1 MNYSD
6 YYDAGLRIVPLYGIT
21 KNGGCECGNPECAAV
36 GKHPRISSWQQVPL
50 WSEEQMD
57 GMEQAGFFSSGFGF
71 VLDAHLVLDVDP
83 RNQGDESYTKLCAD
97 FGIDFEKESA
107 FEVWTGGGGRHIYF
121 TRPKGLALVSNLP
134 EYPGVDLKGSG
145 YIVGAGSTH
154 ASGNV
159 YDGEGDLENL
169 TPAPQA
175 LLDALEKKSTYR
187 TRLDGEYVDVSENQ
201 IHEMLQ
207 HIPPDCSY
215 DEWVSVGMA
224 VHQATQ
230 GGCFDLWNGW
240 SGKGSKYPGNDVLER
255 KWHSFGKSANPV
267 TIGTLIHKARQQGYV
282 YRRGTPSVEVHLP
295 EESEKE
301 YHLPCETEG
310 LDLLRPPGFVGELT
324 QWINSQCLF
333 RRENLAAAVAIST
346 VGNIGGL
353 RFRDAR
359 DDVTANTIFLCV
371 AGSGTGKEAIL
382 NSQTLLM
389 EAAGISPAI
398 HGAIKSEQEMVRNIL
413 RHQAAYYLVDEIGY
427 IIKKMRTGTADYL
440 KGVIPT
446 IMSMYTKARSN
457 FLISGDLKEEMRMTL
472 QHQLSAAQTK
482 VDANEDPQ
490 GHYTRQAEYLRNE
503 AIPSIDTGIKEPF
516 LSIMGFTTP
525 ISFHEQIDAES
536 VMNGFINRSCII
548 QELETNPRP
557 KRTDGFIRP
566 DIPNSIKATLKHL
579 YSPALEMAC
588 NDTRISYYGQR
599 TAVETTDEAS
609 FLLKEVAE
617 YYWSMGEQYKAENG
631 FEALCRRGY
640 EMVAKIS
647 FILAIPG
654 ELREFEHVRWAFA
667 FVLRDIEHKA
677 SLASMNIEDE
687 MSTEDGAGKILSKK
701 IKLAVSEN
709 GETISTISRRV
720 GKRFSKDDTEK
731 MLKHLAESGE
741 VVEFEYTW
749 GRGRSSI
756 RYKIK

>member
-21 KNGGCECGNPECAAV
+21 KNGGCDCGNPECMAV

-71 VLDAHLVLDVDP
+71 VLDAHLIIDIDP
-83 RNQGDESYTKLCAD
+83 RNGGDESYTKLCAD

-107 FEVWTGGGGRHIYF
+107 FVVWTGGGGRHIYF
-121 TRPKGLALVSNLP
+121 DRPKGLALVSRLNN
-134 EYPGVDLKGSG
+134 YPGIDFKSSG
-145 YIVGAGSTH
+145 YVVGAGSNH
-154 ASGNV
+154 VSGNA
-159 YDGEGDLENL
+159 YDGEGDLDSL
-169 TPAPQA
+169 TPTPQP

-187 TRLDGEYVDVSENQ
+187 TRLDGEYVDVSETQ

-207 HIPPDCSY
+207 YIEPDCSY

-224 VHQATQ
+224 VHQAT
-230 GGCFDLWNGW
+230 GGACFALWDGW
-240 SGKGSKYPGNDVLER
+240 SRKGAKYPGREHLDQ
-255 KWHSFGKSANPV
+255 KWHSFGRSSNPV
-267 TIGTLIHKARQQGYV
+267 TIGTIIHKARQNGYV
-282 YRRGTPSVEVHLP
+282 YRGSPSVEVHLP

-301 YHLPCETEG
+301 YHLPCEIEG

-324 QWINSQCLF
+324 EWINSQCLF

-353 RFRDAR
+353 RFKDVR

-382 NSQTLLM
+382 NAQTELM
-389 EAAGISPAI
+389 GAAGINAAI

-413 RHQAAYYLVDEIGY
+413 RHQAAYYLIDEIGY
-427 IIKKMRTGTADYL
+427 IIKKLRTGTADYL
-440 KGVIPT
+440 KGVIPM

-457 FLISGDLKEEMRMTL
+457 FLISGDLKEEMRSAL
-472 QHQLSAAQTK
+472 QNQLSAAQNK
-482 VDANEDPQ
+482 IDGNEDPH
-490 GHYTRQAEYLRNE
+490 GHYSRLADYLRNE

-525 ISFHEQIDAES
+525 VSFHEQIDAES
-536 VMNGFINRSCII
+536 VMNGFINRSFII
-548 QELETNPRP
+548 QERETNPRP
-557 KRTDGFIRP
+557 KYLGGFIKP
-566 DIPNSIKATLKHL
+566 DLPNTLKATLQYL
-579 YSPALEMAC
+579 YSSEFETAYK
-588 NDTRISYYGQR
+588 DTRISYYGER
-599 TAVETTDEAS
+599 TPVDTTDEAS
-609 FLLKEVAE
+609 NLLTEVAE
-617 YYWSMGEQYKAENG
+617 YFWTMGEQYKAENG
-631 FEALCRRGY
+631 LEALCRRGY

-654 ELREFEHVRWAFA
+654 GVREYEHVRWAFK

-677 SLASMNIEDE
+677 SLASMNIDDE
-687 MSTEDGAGKILSKK
+687 MSTEEGAGKILAKK
-701 IKLAVSEN
+701 IMLAVSEN
-709 GETISTISRRV
+709 GETISTIDRRV
-720 GKRFSKDDTEK
+720 GKKFSREDTQK
-731 MLKHLAESGE
+731 MLDHLADRGE
-741 VVEFEYTW
+741 IEKFEHEW
-749 GRGRSSI
+749 RGRKST
-756 RYKIK
+756 RYKMKHN